1 MTKEVGIFG
10 AGCFWGVEESFLNT
24 DGVVDTEVGY
34 IGGTTSNPSYEDVCR
49 DNTNHAEAVRV
60 FYDSEIIIYEDLL
73 DIFFNIH
80 DPTTLNRQG
89 YDIGTQ
95 YRSAIFYFSDEQK
108 TIAEKSKNQFQKKLS
123 SSIVTEITKAKEFF
137 IAEDYHQC
145 YIQKKK
151 SKLKNIISI
160 VI

>member
-1 MTKEVGIFG
+1 MTKEAGIFG

-80 DPTTLNRQG
+80 DPATLNRQG

-95 YRSAIFYFSDEQK
+95 YRSAIFYLDDSQK
-108 TIAEKSKNQFQKKLS
+108 IVSEKKIKMLNEGAFQNKITTTIEEATTFWLAE
-123 SSIVTEITKAKEFF
+123 E
-137 IAEDYHQC
+137 YHQK
-145 YIQKKK
+145 YIRKKK
-151 SKLKNIISI
+151 DRKYFSF
-160 VI
+160 

>member
-80 DPTTLNRQG
+80 DPATLNRQG

-95 YRSAIFYFSDEQK
+95 YRSAIFYLDDSQK
-108 TIAEKSKNQFQKKLS
+108 IVSEKKIKMLNEGAFQNKITTTIEEATTFWLAE
-123 SSIVTEITKAKEFF
+123 E
-137 IAEDYHQC
+137 YHQK
-145 YIQKKK
+145 YIRKKK
-151 SKLKNIISI
+151 DRKYFSF
-160 VI
+160 